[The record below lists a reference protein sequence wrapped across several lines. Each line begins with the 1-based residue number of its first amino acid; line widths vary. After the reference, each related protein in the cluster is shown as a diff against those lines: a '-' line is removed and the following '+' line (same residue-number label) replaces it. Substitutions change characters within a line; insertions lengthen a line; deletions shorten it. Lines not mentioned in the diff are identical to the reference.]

1 MANSNNK
8 KFVLPAELVRE
19 NSQSTLKEIEQFLH
33 SIDSS
38 NVEIDF
44 GSLENIDSAGVAVI
58 DQVYELSE
66 ESKIKINLINV
77 SKKID
82 ISLSTFSSRNL
93 KPIKEKPKP
102 KLFEFLGESGFRF
115 WEHVKSFVYLCAD
128 IFYWGIGGLFNK
140 KGQRKGEFTNQSNL
154 IGVNAIPIIAL
165 ISFLIGFILTL
176 QSAQQ
181 LRQFGADI
189 FVVDLIAISMTREMA
204 PLMTAIILAGRS
216 GSSIASELATM
227 KISEE
232 IDALKTMALNPI
244 KYVVLPKLYA
254 MTIATPLLTILA
266 DAVGILGGFVVGVLF
281 LKIGAAAFL
290 NRMASVMVLKDII
303 TMIVK
308 SFVFSWIIT
317 VVGIYFGLE
326 AKGGADS
333 VGKNTTASVVTAIF
347 MVIVADSILG
357 LLFY

>member
-1 MANSNNK
+1 VNNIK
-8 KFVLPAELVRE
+8 NKFVLPAKLVKE
-19 NSQSTLKEIEQFLH
+19 NSQSIMEKIEYFLYSAPKKE
-33 SIDSS
+33 
-38 NVEIDF
+38 VEIDF
-44 GSLENIDSAGVAVI
+44 KNLQNIDSTGVAVI
-58 DQVYELSE
+58 DQAYDVSKENDIEL
-66 ESKIKINLINV
+66 NLINV
-77 SKKID
+77 PEKID
-82 ISLSTFSSRNL
+82 ISLETFSSRNL
-93 KPIKEKPKP
+93 KLIKEKPKP
-102 KLFEFLGESGFRF
+102 KLFEFLGERGFLF
-115 WEHVKSFVYLCAD
+115 WEHVKSFVYLSAD

-165 ISFLIGFILTL
+165 ISFLIGFILSL

-189 FVVDLIAISMTREMA
+189 FVVDLISISMTREMA

-244 KYVVLPKLYA
+244 KFVVLPKLYA

-281 LKIGAAAFL
+281 LKDWSCG
-290 NRMASVMVLKDII
+290 
-303 TMIVK
+303 
-308 SFVFSWIIT
+308 FS
-317 VVGIYFGLE
+317 G
-326 AKGGADS
+326 
-333 VGKNTTASVVTAIF
+333 
-347 MVIVADSILG
+347 
-357 LLFY
+357 